1 MRHLISGAT
10 FLDDPLAGLAQM
22 RMRGI
27 AIAGVTVAT
36 ALATLGGAA
45 SATAGIDRELAVFGD
60 CPLSNPNVGLCI
72 YSTTTGG
79 EFVLGSKTVPI
90 NKTIILQGGLAAT
103 NVLVPAAD
111 GNTLSRTPLTVPG
124 GLTGIEGLGGEVTAT
139 AELAGPVLVNG
150 TNLLGGFGT
159 AVGLPLKVKLDHPV
173 LGATCYIGSETEPI
187 NLELTTGTT
196 SPPEPNKPISGNPGK
211 ITFPANGN
219 IVLVTGSKLVNNSFA
234 APGANGC
241 GLLPLVFDPL
251 VDNSAGLP
259 AAAGHN
265 TAIMTGPQEL
275 AFASKLRLQAK
286 LPEIGRCRRALTKE
300 TGAFEDAKCTGIAE
314 GTGNYEFFEGPG
326 PKRKFKTKGGTTTL
340 QGAHGAGVK
349 CSASTM
355 AGEYTGAKS
364 LTASLTL
371 SGCKSAAT
379 RLPCQ
384 SAGAASGEIKTSTLA
399 GILGFIQDKA
409 TTELEPLV
417 SVGVDLSHG
426 PSLLQAECTGISE
439 ELVVTGSVIG
449 AIAKLDKMSLGNSLT
464 YTASSGSQLPE
475 EFEEGSKD
483 TLTATLGS
491 GAEQAGLT
499 TAQSITNEEPLEIQ
513 AVQH

>member
-1 MRHLISGAT
+1 MRET
-10 FLDDPLAGLAQM
+10 FGNRLAGLA
-22 RMRGI
+22 RIRARGI
-27 AIAGVTVAT
+27 AIAGVSVAT

-60 CPLSNPNVGLCI
+60 CPLSNPNVGICI

-79 EFVLGSKTVPI
+79 EFVLGSKTVTI
-90 NKTIILQGGLAAT
+90 NKTIILQGGIAAT

-124 GLTGIEGLGGEVTAT
+124 GLTGIGGLGGEVTAT

-196 SPPEPNKPISGNPGK
+196 SPPEPNKPISGSPGK
-211 ITFPANGN
+211 LTFPANGN
-219 IVLVTGSKLVNNSFA
+219 IILVTGSKLVNNSFA

-241 GLLPLVFDPL
+241 GLLPLVTDPL
-251 VDNSAGLP
+251 VNLSAGLP

-265 TAIMTGPQEL
+265 TAIMSGPQEL
-275 AFASKLRLQAK
+275 AFASKLRQQAK

-326 PKRKFKTKGGTTTL
+326 PKRKFTSTGGTTTL
-340 QGAHGAGVK
+340 HGLTGAGVS
-349 CSASTM
+349 CIASTM
-355 AGEYTGAKS
+355 AGEYTGAKA
-364 LTASLTL
+364 LTASVTLT
-371 SGCKSAAT
+371 GCVSAAT
-379 RLPCQ
+379 KLPCQ
-384 SAGAASGEIKTSTLA
+384 SAGAASGEIKTSPLA
-399 GILGFIQDKA
+399 GVLGFIRDQP
-409 TTELEPLV
+409 TETGLLV

-426 PSLLQAECTGISE
+426 PSLLQAQCAGISE
-439 ELVVTGSVIG
+439 ALVVTGSVIG
-449 AIAKLDKMSLGNSLT
+449 AIGKLDQMSLGNTLK
-464 YTASSGSQLPE
+464 YTASHGKQLPE
-475 EFEEGSKD
+475 HFEEGSKD

-499 TAQSITNEEPLEIQ
+499 TAQTITNEEPMEIL
-513 AVQH
+513 AIQH